1 MTISFKIKSS
11 NHAYQTFTHKSRH
24 RIIKR
29 STSHQLPSISGVA
42 SNLQEATPVEA
53 FLPPTGIGAATYAR
67 IPPFWKE
74 NPALW
79 FVQVEAAFSISR
91 ITYDDTKYRYVVLHL
106 DNTALPFVSD
116 IIANPPL
123 IGRYQ
128 ALKDRIIRSFDET
141 GESKLRKLIRGNEIG
156 DDKPSNFLQRLRN
169 LAGGQCND
177 SVLRTLFFEQLPEN
191 VRSVLAISEV
201 TDLSILASQADR
213 IYEIIKPT
221 INTIASANAS
231 QAVLSN
237 QIDDLTKRIDALAR
251 ELRGQRLRRRSHS
264 RQSRK
269 PSSRSGSSQR
279 SRDGSSICW
288 YHRQFDMKAKKCQQ
302 PCDYRTEKKSEN

>member
-1 MTISFKIKSS
+1 MPTEHTPTKAGAESS
-11 NHAYQTFTHKSRH
+11 NVSSLINFQA
-24 RIIKR
+24 
-29 STSHQLPSISGVA
+29 SGDTA
-42 SNLQEATPVEA
+42 SNLQEPTPAEV
-53 FLPPTGIGAATYAR
+53 FLPPTGIGATTYAK

-79 FVQVEAAFSISR
+79 FAQAEAAFSISR
-91 ITYDDTKYRYVVLHL
+91 ITYDDTKYRYIVLHL

-116 IIANPPL
+116 IIANPPPT
-123 IGRYQ
+123 GKYQ

-141 GESKLRKLIRGNEIG
+141 GESKLRKLIRGNELG

-177 SVLRTLFFEQLPEN
+177 SVLRTLFLEQLPEN

-213 IYEIIKPT
+213 IYEITKPT
-221 INTIASANAS
+221 INAIASSNAA
-231 QAVLSN
+231 QAISSN
-237 QIDDLTKRIDALAR
+237 PIDDLNRRIDALAR
-251 ELRGQRLRRRSHS
+251 ELRGQRSRRRSHS

-269 PSSRSGSSQR
+269 PSSRLGSSER
-279 SRDGSSICW
+279 SQGENSICW
-288 YHRQFDMKAKKCQQ
+288 YHRQFDTKAKKCQQ
-302 PCDYRTEKKSEN
+302 PCNYESAKKPEN